1 MTKIV
6 DRRIW
11 LSWID
16 FIQICP
22 PFENLH
28 DNPDFKA
35 LAKRAQDG
43 KAAIRAQVQE
53 MIESGEIDLS
63 R

>member
-1 MTKIV
+1 LTEIV

-16 FIQICP
+16 FTQICP
-22 PFENLH
+22 PFEILR
-28 DNPDFKA
+28 DDPDFKA
-35 LAKRAQDG
+35 LVKRVQEE

-53 MIESGEIDLS
+53 MVDKGEIDL
-63 R
+63 